1 MLPYIDETRKSRMQ
15 NEEFLGIRR
24 KSRISERESYDSYNL
39 TNDDY
44 PILSTRKPRGKLG
57 MTAVKGKV
65 LTMLGGEGIAVLSHE
80 AGELYFTY
88 DNGTRY
94 TKKIGTYD
102 ASETYHLIRMGARI
116 VCYPKCYVYNTANGK
131 AELFDTSIMA
141 TDGVVIENCVAR
153 YNEETGY
160 TMTSVTSYYDKK
172 NPEGYSLKVDETQD
186 ADGNK
191 TIDYKIMDGNE
202 EWKGDTFIKISGLDI
217 REGDTCH
224 DVNLFGFGEQGKGA
238 FQWKTFLSSI
248 GADDYKQGNFVYIS
262 GLTCQLKVTIVDNGK
277 GAEISR
283 AKPAEDLSGK
293 TTLVNPE
300 GFAVTY
306 RSNFRR
312 FDHIVECKNRLW
324 ACLYDGKVNEIYAT
338 RLGSFSD
345 WSISEV
351 ASESGYA
358 ASVGSYGGFTG
369 ACVYGDNPI
378 FFKEDFVHKVYVA
391 SSGAHQI
398 YNVPCRGVEAGSSAS
413 IAELGGYLYYKAR
426 GGFVRFDGSGVAE
439 ISEPIEGGRYR
450 NAVAGIEGE
459 KYVVGC
465 TDRKED
471 PYIFVFDT
479 RYGTWQREHTESAV
493 KYMEEYRGRMCIA
506 DGSGILYHELREGDE
521 PEEKHVRYMYESGDI
536 GFSDMEKKYIC
547 RLEARVRLELGASF
561 NVWIQYD
568 SDGRW
573 ISLRRAVGERC
584 TPKVDTVH
592 VMPRRCDHFR
602 LRITGKGEMK
612 LYGITRV
619 YEEGESV

>member
-1 MLPYIDETRKSRMQ
+1 MLPYIDETRKSRIQ

-24 KSRISERESYDSYNL
+24 KSRISEREAYDSYNL

-57 MTAVKGKV
+57 MAAVKGEV
-65 LTMLGGEGIAVLSHE
+65 LTMLGGEGIAVLSQE
-80 AGELYFTY
+80 AGELHFTY
-88 DNGTRY
+88 DNGKRY
-94 TKKIGTYD
+94 TEKIGSYD
-102 ASETYHLIRMGARI
+102 ASQTYHLVRMGARI
-116 VCYPKCYVYNTANGK
+116 VCYPKCYVYNTAEGAGEIFFTPSSASN
-131 AELFDTSIMA
+131 
-141 TDGVVIENCVAR
+141 GVVIENYVR
-153 YNEETGY
+153 VPVGGFVKVEKYYDPTYTGY
-160 TMTSVTSYYDKK
+160 H
-172 NPEGYSLKVDETQD
+172 LKVTESNGTLEYQVKHGTSDVGT
-186 ADGNK
+186 
-191 TIDYKIMDGNE
+191 TY
-202 EWKGDTFIKISGLDI
+202 IKISGLDI
-217 REGDTCH
+217 KESNNCENISF
-224 DVNLFGFGEQGKGA
+224 VGFGAANEGA
-238 FQWKTFLSSI
+238 FQWKFDDLNKTI
-248 GADDYKQGNFVYIS
+248 IEEDGAVYIP

-277 GAEISR
+277 GAELSR
-283 AKPAEDLSGK
+283 ARPESDASGGL
-293 TTLVNPE
+293 TMVNPD
-300 GFAVTY
+300 GFFVNYDTD
-306 RSNFRR
+306 FRR

-378 FFKEDFVHKVYVA
+378 FFKEDFVHKVYVS

-465 TDRKED
+465 TDRQGT
-471 PYIFVFDT
+471 PYVFVFDT
-479 RYGTWQREHTESAV
+479 RYGTWQREQTDKAV
-493 KYMEEYRGRMCIA
+493 TYIEEYRGRLCIA

-521 PEEKHVRYMYESGDI
+521 PSEKHVRYMYESGDI